1 MSRIDE
7 LEEDRAGAV
16 KPTRRSFINWFTG
29 GALLVCA
36 GVMTLFN
43 LIFLKPRVSQ
53 GAPSKFR
60 IGKPGNYASGSIVAM
75 PEAKIVVRRDGD
87 NFAAISTIC
96 THLGCTVDSTDVGF
110 ACPCHGSLYDLQ
122 GDVVSGPA
130 PTALAWYRVS
140 LTPNGELEVDKRK
153 IVDAGTYLEVQ
164 A

>member
-1 MSRIDE
+1 M
-7 LEEDRAGAV
+7 DR
-16 KPTRRSFINWFTG
+16 
-29 GALLVCA
+29 
-36 GVMTLFN
+36 
-43 LIFLKPRVSQ
+43 
-53 GAPSKFR
+53 
-60 IGKPGNYASGSIVAM
+60 
-75 PEAKIVVRRDGD
+75 
-87 NFAAISTIC
+87 
-96 THLGCTVDSTDVGF
+96 F